1 MKNIKK
7 LFGLL
12 FAFVIAL
19 VQVNAASNG
28 TITVEKAVV
37 GETYSI
43 YRVLDLETYDKDNNH
58 YIYRANA
65 DFKSFVEST
74 EASAYLEAK
83 NENGNTYYVWKGDA
97 TDARVQEFAKLAF
110 TYAETNKIEPVAST
124 KATSTKV
131 EFKNLDLG
139 YYLMSSTTAEKDAR
153 LLSLTTTDPS
163 TTTRE
168 KNTLT
173 PDVDKEVKEDS
184 TGKYGKI
191 NDASIGDTVN
201 FKATI
206 TVGAGYTDYKL
217 RDKMSAGLTFNANSV
232 VVKVDNKVV
241 DSSNYTVRTDV
252 TGYTFVI
259 EFKNEYIVALPK
271 NTVIEVYYSA
281 ILNEN
286 AVIEGEGNPNVLDLA
301 YGDTNTP
308 EKKTITYSYAFDV
321 VKVDGASKTEIT
333 GAEFKLY
340 DAKTGGN
347 EIKVVLVDA
356 AKNIYR
362 VARTNETG
370 VTIKAG
376 KATILGLDAGTYYLE
391 EVVAPTG
398 YNKLTSRVEIIISKV
413 NSDKTFN
420 RFSTNVENYTGSKLP
435 ETGGIG
441 TTLFLTLGSIL
452 VIGFGLLLVTK
463 LRVYK
468 ENI

>member
-12 FAFVIAL
+12 FAFVFAL
-19 VQVNAASNG
+19 VQVNAAGNG
-28 TITVEKAVV
+28 SITINKAVV
-37 GETYSI
+37 NETYSI
-43 YRVLDLETYDKDNNH
+43 YRVLDLETYDKTNNH

-65 DFKSFVEST
+65 DFKDFVEST

-83 NENGNTYYVWKGDA
+83 NENGNTYYVWKGDK
-97 TDARVQEFAKLAF
+97 TDTRVQAFAKLAF
-110 TYAETNKIEPVAST
+110 AYAEDKKIQPVAST
-124 KATSTKV
+124 NARSTTV
-131 EFKNLDLG
+131 EFKKLDLG
-139 YYLMSSTTAEKDAR
+139 YYLMSSTTAEKDTR
-153 LLSLTTTDPS
+153 LLSLTTTNPS
-163 TTTRE
+163 ATTNE

-173 PDVDKEVKEDS
+173 PDVDKDVKEDS
-184 TGKYGKI
+184 TGFYGKT
-191 NDASIGDTVN
+191 NDATIGDTVN

-232 VVKVDNKVV
+232 VVNVNNTVV

-252 TGYTFVI
+252 SDYTFVI

-271 NTVIEVYYSA
+271 NTVITVTYSA

-286 AVIEGEGNPNVLDLA
+286 AIVEGEGNPNVLDLA

-308 EKKTITYSYAFDV
+308 EKKTITYSYAFDL
-321 VKVDGASKTEIT
+321 VKNDKDGNTLDGAK
-333 GAEFKLY
+333 FKLL
-340 DAKTGGN
+340 DKNGK
-347 EIKVVLVDA
+347 EIKVVLINTDE
-356 AKNIYR
+356 NIYR
-362 VARTNETG
+362 VAVGNEEGTLIVVG
-370 VTIKAG
+370 R
-376 KATILGLDAGTYYLE
+376 ATIEGLDADEYQLE
-391 EVVAPTG
+391 EVEAPVG
-398 YNKLTSRVEIIISKV
+398 YNKLTSTVRFTITAKNDNNTYERVSNKV
-413 NSDKTFN
+413 I
-420 RFSTNVENYTGSKLP
+420 NYTGSQLP
-435 ETGGIG
+435 ETGGMG

>member
-12 FAFVIAL
+12 FAFVFAL
-19 VQVNAASNG
+19 VQVNAAETGSI
-28 TITVEKAVV
+28 TINKAVV
-37 GETYSI
+37 DETYSI
-43 YRVLDLETYDKDNNH
+43 YRVLDLETYDETNNH

-65 DFKSFVEST
+65 DFKVFVEST

-83 NENGNTYYVWKGDA
+83 NENGNTYYVWKGDT
-97 TDARVQEFAKLAF
+97 TDTRVQEFAKLAF
-110 TYAETNKIEPVAST
+110 AHAENNSIKPVAST
-124 KATSTKV
+124 KATSTTV

-139 YYLMSSTTAEKDAR
+139 YYLMSSTTAEKDTR
-153 LLSLTTTDPS
+153 LLSLTTTNPS
-163 TTTRE
+163 ATTRE

-173 PDVDKEVKEDS
+173 PDVDKEVEEKG
-184 TGKYGKI
+184 TYGKT

-206 TVGAGYTDYKL
+206 IVGAGYTDYKL

-232 VVKVDNKVV
+232 VVKVNNTVV

-252 TGYTFVI
+252 SGYTFVI
-259 EFKNEYIVALPK
+259 EFKNEYIVTLPK
-271 NTVIEVYYSA
+271 NTVITVTYSA

-286 AVIEGEGNPNVLDLA
+286 AVVEGEGNPNVLDLA

-308 EKKTITYSYAFDV
+308 EKQTITYSYAFDV
-321 VKVDGASKTEIT
+321 IKIDGKERTQLT
-333 GAEFKLY
+333 GAEFRLY

-356 AKNIYR
+356 TSNTYR
-362 VARTNETG
+362 VARANENG

-376 KATILGLDAGTYYLE
+376 KATILGLDGGTYYLE

-398 YNKLTSRVEIIISKV
+398 YNKLTSRVEIIISKI
-413 NSDKTFN
+413 NSDKTFS

>member
-19 VQVNAASNG
+19 VQVNAAANG
-28 TITVEKAVV
+28 SITVNKAVV

-43 YRVLDLETYDKDNNH
+43 YRVLDLETYDETNNH

-65 DFKSFVEST
+65 NFKAFVEST
-74 EASAYLEAK
+74 EASAYLEAR
-83 NENGNTYYVWKGDA
+83 NENGNTYYVWKGER

-110 TYAETNKIEPVAST
+110 AYAEKNSIQPVAST
-124 KATSTKV
+124 EATSTEV

-163 TTTRE
+163 ATTKE

-173 PDVDKEVKEDS
+173 PDVDKEVEEKG
-184 TGKYGKI
+184 TYGKT

-217 RDKMSAGLTFNANSV
+217 RDKMSDGLTFNANSV
-232 VVKVDNKVV
+232 VVKVNNTEV
-241 DSSNYTVRTDV
+241 DSSNYTVKTDV
-252 TGYTFVI
+252 TGYTFVV
-259 EFKNEYIVALPK
+259 EFKNEYIVTLPK
-271 NTVIEVYYSA
+271 NTVIEVFYSA
-281 ILNEN
+281 ILNED
-286 AVIEGEGNPNVLDLA
+286 AVIEGEGNPNILDLA
-301 YGDTNTP
+301 YGDTNTS

-321 VKVDGASKTEIT
+321 IKIDGKEKTQLT
-333 GAEFKLY
+333 GAEFRLY

-356 AKNIYR
+356 ENNIYR
-362 VARTNETG
+362 VARANETG

-376 KATILGLDAGTYYLE
+376 KATILGLDAGKYYLE
-391 EVVAPTG
+391 EVVSPTG

-413 NSDKTFN
+413 NDDKTFS
-420 RFSTNVENYTGSKLP
+420 RVTTNVENFTGSKLP
-435 ETGGIG
+435 ETGGMG

>member
-12 FAFVIAL
+12 FAFVFAL
-19 VQVNAASNG
+19 VQVNAAETGSI
-28 TITVEKAVV
+28 TINKAVFD
-37 GETYSI
+37 ETYSI
-43 YRVLDLETYDKDNNH
+43 YRVLDLETYDKTNNH

-65 DFKSFVEST
+65 NFKVFVEST

-83 NENGNTYYVWKGDA
+83 NENGNTYYVWKGDT
-97 TDARVQEFAKLAF
+97 TDTRVQEFAKLAF
-110 TYAETNKIEPVAST
+110 AHAENNSIKPVAST
-124 KATSTKV
+124 KATSTTV

-139 YYLMSSTTAEKDAR
+139 YYLMSSTTAEKDTR
-153 LLSLTTTDPS
+153 LLSLTTTNPS
-163 TTTRE
+163 ATTRE

-173 PDVDKEVKEDS
+173 PDVDKEVEEKG
-184 TGKYGKI
+184 TYGKT

-206 TVGAGYTDYKL
+206 IVGAGYTDYKL

-232 VVKVDNKVV
+232 VVKVNNTVV

-252 TGYTFVI
+252 SGYTFVI
-259 EFKNEYIVALPK
+259 EFKNEYIVTLPK
-271 NTVIEVYYSA
+271 NTVITVTYSA

-286 AVIEGEGNPNVLDLA
+286 AVVEGEGNPNVLDLA

-308 EKKTITYSYAFDV
+308 EKQTITYSYAFDV
-321 VKVDGASKTEIT
+321 IKIDGKERTQLT
-333 GAEFKLY
+333 GAEFRLY

-356 AKNIYR
+356 TSNTYR
-362 VARTNETG
+362 VARANENG

-376 KATILGLDAGTYYLE
+376 KATILGLDGGTYYLE

-398 YNKLTSRVEIIISKV
+398 YNKLTSRVEIIISKI
-413 NSDKTFN
+413 NSDKTFS

>member
-19 VQVNAASNG
+19 VQVNAAGNG
-28 TITVEKAVV
+28 SITINKAVV
-37 GETYSI
+37 DETYSI
-43 YRVLDLETYDKDNNH
+43 YRVLDLETYDKDANH
-58 YIYRANA
+58 YIYRANEK
-65 DFKSFVEST
+65 F
-74 EASAYLEAK
+74 EAFINSAEGQKYLVAQ
-83 NENGNTYYVWKGDA
+83 NSNGTGATYYIWKEGAD
-97 TDARVQEFAKLAF
+97 VVEFSKAALNWAK
-110 TYAETNKIEPVAST
+110 TNKVDPVDSK
-124 KATSTKV
+124 KATSTTVK
-131 EFKNLDLG
+131 FDNLPLG
-139 YYLMSSTTAEKDAR
+139 YYLVDTTTGS
-153 LLSLTTTDPS
+153 LLNLTTTNPNAVIE
-163 TTTRE
+163 E
-168 KNTLT
+168 KNTVT
-173 PDVDKEVKEDS
+173 PKVDKDVKEDS
-184 TGKYGKI
+184 TSEYGKT

-217 RDKMSAGLTFNANSV
+217 RDKMSAGLTFNDNSV
-232 VVKVDNKVV
+232 VVKVNNTAV

-252 TGYTFVI
+252 SGYTFVI
-259 EFKNEYIVALPK
+259 EFKNEYIVTLPK
-271 NTVIEVYYSA
+271 NTVITVTYSA

-286 AVIEGEGNPNVLDLA
+286 AVVEGEGNPNVLDLA

-308 EKKTITYSYAFDV
+308 EKQTITYSYAFDV
-321 VKVDGASKTEIT
+321 IKIDGKERTQLT
-333 GAEFKLY
+333 GAEFRLY
-340 DAKTGGN
+340 DAKTGDN

-356 AKNIYR
+356 TSNTYR
-362 VARTNETG
+362 VARANENG

-398 YNKLTSRVEIIISKV
+398 YNKLTSRVEIIISKI
-413 NSDKTFN
+413 NSDKTFS

>member
-12 FAFVIAL
+12 FAFVFAL
-19 VQVNAASNG
+19 VQVNAAGNG

-43 YRVLDLETYDKDNNH
+43 YRVLDLETYDKTNNH

-65 DFKSFVEST
+65 DFKAFVEST

-83 NENGNTYYVWKGDA
+83 NENGNTYYVWKGDT
-97 TDARVQEFAKLAF
+97 TDTRVQEFAKLAF
-110 TYAETNKIEPVAST
+110 AYAENNSIEPVAST
-124 KATSTKV
+124 KATSTTV

-153 LLSLTTTDPS
+153 LLSLTTTNPS

-173 PDVDKEVKEDS
+173 PDVDKEVEEKG
-184 TGKYGKI
+184 TYGKT

-206 TVGAGYTDYKL
+206 TAGAGYTDYKL
-217 RDKMSAGLTFNANSV
+217 RDKMSAGLTFNTNSV
-232 VVKVDNKVV
+232 VVKIGDTVV

-252 TGYTFVI
+252 SGYTFVI
-259 EFKNEYIVALPK
+259 EFKNEYIVTLPK
-271 NTVIEVYYSA
+271 NTVITVTYSA

-286 AVIEGEGNPNVLDLA
+286 AIVEGEGNPNVLDLA

-308 EKKTITYSYAFDV
+308 EKQTITYSYAFDV
-321 VKVDGASKTEIT
+321 IKIDGKERTQLT
-333 GAEFKLY
+333 GAEFRLY

-356 AKNIYR
+356 TSNTYR
-362 VARTNETG
+362 VARANENG
-370 VTIKAG
+370 VTIKAD

-398 YNKLTSRVEIIISKV
+398 YNKLTSRVEIIISKI
-413 NSDKTFN
+413 NGDKTFS

>member
-12 FAFVIAL
+12 FAFVFAL
-19 VQVNAASNG
+19 VQVNAAETGSI
-28 TITVEKAVV
+28 TINKAVV
-37 GETYSI
+37 DETYSI
-43 YRVLDLETYDKDNNH
+43 YRVLDLETYDKDANH

-65 DFKSFVEST
+65 DFKAFVESA

-83 NENGNTYYVWKGDA
+83 NENGNTYYIWKGDT
-97 TDARVQEFAKLAF
+97 TDTRVQAFAKLAF
-110 TYAETNKIEPVAST
+110 AHAEKNSIKPVAST
-124 KATSTKV
+124 KAKSTTV

-139 YYLMSSTTAEKDAR
+139 YYLMSSTTAEKDTR
-153 LLSLTTTDPS
+153 LLSLTTTNPS
-163 TTTRE
+163 ATTRE

-173 PDVDKEVKEDS
+173 PDVDKEVEEKG
-184 TGKYGKI
+184 TYGKT

-206 TVGAGYTDYKL
+206 IVGAGYTDYKL

-232 VVKVDNKVV
+232 VVKVNNTVV

-252 TGYTFVI
+252 SGYTFVI
-259 EFKNEYIVALPK
+259 EFKNEYIVTLPK
-271 NTVIEVYYSA
+271 NTKIEVYYTA
-281 ILNEN
+281 TLNEN
-286 AVIEGEGNPNVLDLA
+286 AVVEGNGNPNVLDLA

-308 EKKTITYSYAFDV
+308 EKQTITYSYAFDV
-321 VKVDGASKTEIT
+321 IKIDGKERTQLT
-333 GAEFKLY
+333 GAEFRLY

-356 AKNIYR
+356 TSNTYR
-362 VARTNETG
+362 VARANENG

-376 KATILGLDAGTYYLE
+376 KATILGLDAGTYYLK

-398 YNKLTSRVEIIISKV
+398 YNKLTSRVEIIISKI
-413 NSDKTFN
+413 NGDKTFS
-420 RFSTNVENYTGSKLP
+420 RFSTNVENYTGSQLP

>member
-12 FAFVIAL
+12 FAFVFAL
-19 VQVNAASNG
+19 VQVNAAGNG
-28 TITVEKAVV
+28 SITINKAVV
-37 GETYSI
+37 NETYSI
-43 YRVLDLETYDKDNNH
+43 YRVLDLETYDKTNNH
-58 YIYRANA
+58 YIYRANEN
-65 DFKSFVEST
+65 FKAFVERT
-74 EASAYLEAK
+74 DASAYLEAK
-83 NENGNTYYVWKGDA
+83 NENGNTYYVWKGDT
-97 TDARVQEFAKLAF
+97 TDTRVQEFAKLAF
-110 TYAETNKIEPVAST
+110 AYAEKNNSIQPVAST
-124 KATSTKV
+124 KATSTVV

-139 YYLMSSTTAEKDAR
+139 YYLMNSTTAEKDTR
-153 LLSLTTTDPS
+153 LLSLTTTNPS
-163 TTTRE
+163 ATTRE

-173 PDVDKEVKEDS
+173 PNVDKEVEEKG
-184 TGKYGKI
+184 TYGKT

-217 RDKMSAGLTFNANSV
+217 RDKMSDGLTFNTNSV
-232 VVKVDNKVV
+232 VVNVNNTVV

-252 TGYTFVI
+252 SGYTFVI

-271 NTVIEVYYSA
+271 NTVITVTYSA

-286 AVIEGEGNPNVLDLA
+286 AIVEGEGNPNVLDLA
-301 YGDTNTP
+301 YGDTNTT
-308 EKKTITYSYAFDV
+308 EKQTITYSYAFDV
-321 VKVDGASKTEIT
+321 IKIDGKERTQLT
-333 GAEFKLY
+333 GAEFRLY

-356 AKNIYR
+356 TSNTYR
-362 VARTNETG
+362 VARANENG
-370 VTIKAG
+370 VTIKVG

-398 YNKLTSRVEIIISKV
+398 YNKLTSRVEIIISKI
-413 NSDKTFN
+413 NNDKTFS
-420 RFSTNVENYTGSKLP
+420 RFSTNVENYTGSQLP

>member
-12 FAFVIAL
+12 FAFVFAL
-19 VQVNAASNG
+19 VQVNAAETGSI
-28 TITVEKAVV
+28 TINKAVV
-37 GETYSI
+37 NETYSI
-43 YRVLDLETYDKDNNH
+43 YRVLDLETYDETNNH

-65 DFKSFVEST
+65 DFKVFVEST

-83 NENGNTYYVWKGDA
+83 NENGNTYYVWKGDT
-97 TDARVQEFAKLAF
+97 TDTRVQEFAKLAF
-110 TYAETNKIEPVAST
+110 AHAENNSIKPVAST
-124 KATSTKV
+124 KATSTTV

-139 YYLMSSTTAEKDAR
+139 YYLMSSTTAEKDTR
-153 LLSLTTTDPS
+153 LLSLTTTNPS
-163 TTTRE
+163 ATTRE

-173 PDVDKEVKEDS
+173 PDVDKEVEEKG
-184 TGKYGKI
+184 TYGKT

-206 TVGAGYTDYKL
+206 IVGAGYTDYKL

-232 VVKVDNKVV
+232 VVKVNNTVV

-252 TGYTFVI
+252 SGYTFVI
-259 EFKNEYIVALPK
+259 EFKNEYIVTLPK
-271 NTVIEVYYSA
+271 NTVITVTYSA

-286 AVIEGEGNPNVLDLA
+286 AVVEGEGNPNVLDLA

-308 EKKTITYSYAFDV
+308 EKQTITYSYAFDV
-321 VKVDGASKTEIT
+321 IKIDGKERTQLT
-333 GAEFKLY
+333 GAEFRLY

-356 AKNIYR
+356 TSNTYR
-362 VARTNETG
+362 VARANENG

-376 KATILGLDAGTYYLE
+376 KATILGLDGGTYYLE

-398 YNKLTSRVEIIISKV
+398 YNKLTSRVEIIISKI
-413 NSDKTFN
+413 NSDKTFS

>member
-12 FAFVIAL
+12 FAFVFAL
-19 VQVNAASNG
+19 VQVNATETGSI
-28 TITVEKAVV
+28 TINKAVV
-37 GETYSI
+37 YETYSI
-43 YRVLDLETYDKDNNH
+43 YRVLDLETYDKTNNH
-58 YIYRANA
+58 YIYRANEKFEA
-65 DFKSFVEST
+65 FITST
-74 EASAYLEAK
+74 EGQKYLEAR
-83 NENGNTYYVWKGDA
+83 NENGNTYYVWKGDK
-97 TDARVQEFAKLAF
+97 TDTRVQAFAKLAF
-110 TYAETNKIEPVAST
+110 AYAEKNSVEPVAST
-124 KATSTKV
+124 KATSTTV

-139 YYLMSSTTAEKDAR
+139 YYLMSSTTAEKDTR
-153 LLSLTTTDPS
+153 LLSLTTTNPS
-163 TTTRE
+163 ATTRE

-173 PDVDKEVKEDS
+173 PDVDKEVEEKG
-184 TGKYGKI
+184 TYGKT

-232 VVKVDNKVV
+232 VVKVNNAVV

-252 TGYTFVI
+252 SGYTFVI

-271 NTVIEVYYSA
+271 NTVITVTYSA

-286 AVIEGEGNPNVLDLA
+286 AIVEGEGNPNVLDLA

-308 EKKTITYSYAFDV
+308 EKKTITYSYAFDL
-321 VKVDGASKTEIT
+321 VKNDKDKNQLEGAK
-333 GAEFKLY
+333 FKLL
-340 DAKTGGN
+340 DKTGK
-347 EIKVVLVDA
+347 EIKVVLVDVT
-356 AKNIYR
+356 KNIYR
-362 VARTNETG
+362 VAVGNEEG
-370 VTIKAG
+370 VLIVVG
-376 KATILGLDAGTYYLE
+376 KATIEGLDADEYQLE
-391 EVVAPTG
+391 EVEAPVG
-398 YNKLTSRVEIIISKV
+398 YNKLTSTVKFTITGKNGNNTYERVSNEVI
-413 NSDKTFN
+413 
-420 RFSTNVENYTGSKLP
+420 NYTGSQLP
-435 ETGGIG
+435 ETGGMG

>member
-12 FAFVIAL
+12 FAFVFAL
-19 VQVNAASNG
+19 VQVNAAGNG

-43 YRVLDLETYDKDNNH
+43 YRVLDLETYDKTNNH

-65 DFKSFVEST
+65 DFKAFVEST

-83 NENGNTYYVWKGDA
+83 NENGNTYYVWKGDT
-97 TDARVQEFAKLAF
+97 TDTRVQEFAKLAF
-110 TYAETNKIEPVAST
+110 AYAENNSIEPVAST
-124 KATSTKV
+124 KATSTTV

-153 LLSLTTTDPS
+153 LLSLTTTNPS

-173 PDVDKEVKEDS
+173 PDVDKEVEEKG
-184 TGKYGKI
+184 TYGKT

-206 TVGAGYTDYKL
+206 TAGAGYTDYKL
-217 RDKMSAGLTFNANSV
+217 RDKMSAGLTFNTNSV
-232 VVKVDNKVV
+232 VVKIGDTVV

-252 TGYTFVI
+252 SGYTFVI
-259 EFKNEYIVALPK
+259 EFKNEYIVTLPK
-271 NTVIEVYYSA
+271 NTVITVTYSA

-286 AVIEGEGNPNVLDLA
+286 AIVEGEGNPNVLDLA

-308 EKKTITYSYAFDV
+308 EKQTITYSYAFDV
-321 VKVDGASKTEIT
+321 IKIDGKERTQLT
-333 GAEFKLY
+333 GAEFRLY

-356 AKNIYR
+356 TSNTYR
-362 VARTNETG
+362 VARANENG
-370 VTIKAG
+370 VTIKAD
-376 KATILGLDAGTYYLE
+376 KATILGLDAGKYYLE

-398 YNKLTSRVEIIISKV
+398 YNKLTSRVEIIISKI
-413 NSDKTFN
+413 NGDKTFS